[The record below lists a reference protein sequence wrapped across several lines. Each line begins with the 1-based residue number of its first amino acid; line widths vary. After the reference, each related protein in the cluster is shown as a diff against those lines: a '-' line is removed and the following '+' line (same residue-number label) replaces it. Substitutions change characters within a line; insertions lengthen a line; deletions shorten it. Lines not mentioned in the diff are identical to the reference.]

1 MANDYYDFNPSPAIW
16 VLLLTGMI
24 LFVLAIS
31 LLLIFGVD
39 RGQATGSAPRAEA
52 EPPTELLP
60 ASSVEAVQTDPPAVA
75 RAS

>member
-1 MANDYYDFNPSPAIW
+1 MTNDYYDFNPSPAVW

-31 LLLIFGVD
+31 LLLILGVD
-39 RGQATGSAPRAEA
+39 RGQATGSAPGAEA
-52 EPPTELLP
+52 KPPTELSP
-60 ASSVEAVQTDPPAVA
+60 ANPVEAVEAAPPTVA

>member
-31 LLLIFGVD
+31 LLLIVGVD
-39 RGQATGSAPRAEA
+39 RGQATGSTPRSEA
-52 EPPTELLP
+52 EPPAEMP
-60 ASSVEAVQTDPPAVA
+60 AEPVGVVEALDEPVA